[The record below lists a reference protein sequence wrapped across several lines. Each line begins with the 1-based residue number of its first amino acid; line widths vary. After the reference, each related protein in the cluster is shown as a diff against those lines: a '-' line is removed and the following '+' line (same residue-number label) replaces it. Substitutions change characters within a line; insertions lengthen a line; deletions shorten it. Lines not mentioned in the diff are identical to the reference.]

1 MNSLSG
7 TLEDSMPNIYEI
19 PVSKITGE
27 RTSLA
32 DYRGKVL
39 LLVNVASQCGL
50 TPQYGALEKLYARF
64 RDSGFVVCGFPA
76 NDFGAQEPGTNEE
89 IQTFCHSTFGVD
101 FPMFSKIPVTGP
113 DTHPLYQTLVA
124 SQPKAIGPTRDT
136 FRERLNGFLRDKHNG
151 ATTNPEPGILW
162 NFEKFLIDRNGNV
175 AARFSPEVLPD
186 DPAVV
191 TAIESA
197 LKS

>member
-1 MNSLSG
+1 MSTLSLY
-7 TLEDSMPNIYEI
+7 DI
-19 PVSKITGE
+19 PVNRITGE
-27 RTSLA
+27 NASLA
-32 DYRGKVL
+32 DFRGKVL
-39 LLVNVASQCGL
+39 LLVNVASKCGL
-50 TPQYGALEKLYARF
+50 TPQYDALEKLYARF
-64 RDSGFVVCGFPA
+64 KDSGFVVCGFPA

-89 IQTFCHSTFGVD
+89 IQTFCRSTFGVD
-101 FPMFSKIPVTGP
+101 FPLFSKIPVTGP

-124 SQPKAIGPTRDT
+124 AQPKAIGPTRDT
-136 FRERLNGFLRDKHNG
+136 FRERLNGFLKDKHNG